1 MECNRE
7 TTLSSPDDV
16 ILTCVQ
22 NTSPTKPSPA
32 SSDSNCNQQHAQS
45 LLEWKNAC
53 RAFTFKD
60 EQMAPLRNRRDLK
73 RRISQL
79 RNYMKILEEKKSQSS
94 FDAEDYATEDDDSSS
109 SNIDEDEFIEMSA
122 PKRVKTFVEKAV
134 INSQEPE

>member
-1 MECNRE
+1 
-7 TTLSSPDDV
+7 
-16 ILTCVQ
+16 
-22 NTSPTKPSPA
+22 
-32 SSDSNCNQQHAQS
+32 
-45 LLEWKNAC
+45 
-53 RAFTFKD
+53 
-60 EQMAPLRNRRDLK
+60 MAPLRNRRDLK